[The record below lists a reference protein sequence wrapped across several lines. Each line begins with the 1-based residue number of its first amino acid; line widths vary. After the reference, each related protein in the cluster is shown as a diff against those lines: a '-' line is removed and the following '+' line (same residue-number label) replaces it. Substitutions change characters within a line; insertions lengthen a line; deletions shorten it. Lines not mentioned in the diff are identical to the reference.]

1 MVMRRVFDPRT
12 RKWTIVETAPP
23 VSPPSGTVPA
33 ATTATTVPRTSTT
46 VPNIPTGT
54 TVPRSVVPTTTPRAT
69 TTTVPR
75 TSTTIPSTTTTVPRT
90 TTTTVPRSTTTTT
103 VPKSTT
109 TTTVPASTTGSAA
122 TAAAEAAGAAAAAG
136 LFGESPTSGTSQSAG
151 TTDDSD
157 WLAGLKALNT
167 PSASPTTA
175 QKRDA
180 GLAAARE
187 LERFG
192 QQAQG
197 LYGTQASQLAAALQD
212 AYSPFFGEQR
222 SGIET
227 QRLAQLKFLADQY
240 GAGQQ
245 AINAATQAAL
255 AGIPQQSA
263 AYSQVPLVEL
273 RGGENPLMGAL
284 ATFGASREPV
294 DVQAG
299 ADAQLAAQ
307 LAQMSR
313 GAAGQLNTAQQAM
326 LDAARMQAT
335 ESQSRALQQA
345 ALNRQIAE
353 MGVSADTRK
362 ALQSILGEEAN
373 AAANIEQAR
382 QSLLSKGIESLLGGL
397 EAGAKQRA
405 TTIQKYG
412 PPKTKPKPKGKGK
425 GKSKGSK

>member
-1 MVMRRVFDPRT
+1 M
-12 RKWTIVETAPP
+12 
-23 VSPPSGTVPA
+23 
-33 ATTATTVPRTSTT
+33 
-46 VPNIPTGT
+46 
-54 TVPRSVVPTTTPRAT
+54 
-69 TTTVPR
+69 
-75 TSTTIPSTTTTVPRT
+75 
-90 TTTTVPRSTTTTT
+90 
-103 VPKSTT
+103 
-109 TTTVPASTTGSAA
+109 
-122 TAAAEAAGAAAAAG
+122 
-136 LFGESPTSGTSQSAG
+136 FGETPTSGTTPTDG
-151 TTDDSD
+151 TTEDSD
-157 WLAGLKALNT
+157 WLAGLKALNAPAAG
-167 PSASPTTA
+167 PSVA

-180 GLAAARE
+180 GLAAARA
-187 LERFG
+187 LEAFG
-192 QQAQG
+192 RQAQSM
-197 LYGTQASQLAAALQD
+197 YGAQAGDLAAALQ
-212 AYSPFFGEQR
+212 ASYSPFFGEQR
-222 SGIET
+222 SDVEA
-227 QRLAQLKFLADQY
+227 QRQAQLKFLADQY

-273 RGGENPLMGAL
+273 RGGESPLMGAL

-307 LAQMSR
+307 LAQMQR

-345 ALNRQIAE
+345 TLNRQIAE

-382 QSLLSKGIESLLGGL
+382 ASLLSKGIESLLGGL
-397 EAGAKQRA
+397 ESGAKTRA
-405 TTIQKYG
+405 ETIQKYG
-412 PPKTKPKPKGKGK
+412 PPKAKPKPKNKGKGK
-425 GKSKGSK
+425 GKGGK